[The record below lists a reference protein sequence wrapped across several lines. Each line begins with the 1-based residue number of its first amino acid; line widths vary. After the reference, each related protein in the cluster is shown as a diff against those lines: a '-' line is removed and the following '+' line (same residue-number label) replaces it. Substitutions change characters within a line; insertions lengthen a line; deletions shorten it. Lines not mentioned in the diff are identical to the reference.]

1 MDRGGGYLLVLGV
14 GVASSCVRGVR
25 EAIQRS
31 AVFFDRRCR
40 SYVRW
45 RKLEDG
51 SAEHLRVRSG
61 CSGVHLVSVV
71 SVEERER
78 RWCRDPGK
86 MCVSRDRDEVG
97 FI

>member
-1 MDRGGGYLLVLGV
+1 M
-14 GVASSCVRGVR
+14 
-25 EAIQRS
+25 
-31 AVFFDRRCR
+31 
-40 SYVRW
+40 RW
-45 RKLEDG
+45 SKLEVA

-61 CSGVHLVSVV
+61 CSGVHLVSGV